1 MRIISSA
8 TNQIHLGF
16 EVGNALLVKPG
27 NNSGHFGGNFRSNP
41 VTWEKQKIIR
51 GHGSYLFRVSN
62 HHRGHNPTSARPL
75 EHVAQKWKPV
85 SSIHSAEPGAHE
97 RPTKN
102 SCGINLDGMKLNTH
116 LLSHS
121 GMIGLLYFL
130 SRDDDMARTFRTF
143 ILFSV
148 AIIAAIA
155 AGDILWRSWTAHSA
169 EQATQDSTPTAF
181 TQPPGYVSQKVVYHL
196 NEGGGFFGRGFKKVI
211 QVANNHIEA
220 VGADKLDLRIVIQG
234 DGIDMLTDAKGDID
248 LASRIDKLKAKGV
261 KILVCGNTLRQRKI
275 EMSHLYNISDN
286 DIVRAGVAEVSSLQ
300 QQGFVYIKPL

>member
-1 MRIISSA
+1 
-8 TNQIHLGF
+8 
-16 EVGNALLVKPG
+16 
-27 NNSGHFGGNFRSNP
+27 
-41 VTWEKQKIIR
+41 
-51 GHGSYLFRVSN
+51 
-62 HHRGHNPTSARPL
+62 
-75 EHVAQKWKPV
+75 
-85 SSIHSAEPGAHE
+85 
-97 RPTKN
+97 
-102 SCGINLDGMKLNTH
+102 
-116 LLSHS
+116 
-121 GMIGLLYFL
+121 MIGLLYFL

-148 AIIAAIA
+148 AIVAAIA

-169 EQATQDSTPTAF
+169 EQTTQDSTPTAF